1 MHFNLFTLTSHLSLI
16 PKLFP
21 MTSWSPSIFSPP
33 AGVPWAPG
41 HQDACQDAWDRWQ
54 RKVYP
59 SISVLPRCTK
69 NHSLQLQLYQECP
82 AVQEDPSALSQLFS
96 VCSLLALHKTR
107 EIILVELSLRRED
120 KEHQEDQMTNTRLHH
135 IHNQFYTTFYPSIKL
150 HLAISKV
157 SKTGI

>member
-54 RKVYP
+54 RRVYP

-69 NHSLQLQLYQECP
+69 NHSLQLQLYQEYP

-96 VCSLLALHKTR
+96 VCSLLALHKKR
-107 EIILVELSLRRED
+107 EIILVELSPSREG
-120 KEHQEDQMTNTRLHH
+120 KEHQEAQMTTQGY
-135 IHNQFYTTFYPSIKL
+135 ITSIINFTQHFTPALSFILQSPKW
-150 HLAISKV
+150 AK
-157 SKTGI
+157 